1 MSITEATVTIV
12 TVALVVIGVVALYHL
27 YYKAKIETASL
38 GKSNLS
44 LLAPESKEE
53 HTRTPNNQHH
63 LGVETF
69 SHIHINEDGKVT
81 KINRGREWSG
91 EKEKKVTFT
100 VLREESKLVEEALRK
115 KAEGD
120 VKVTD
125 DTTVAILLRDEE
137 EQVEKF
143 LEKIRKPKDE
153 RTREDDKENLIE
165 ALEEGLEHLESELL
179 SAASKGDS
187 KEIQRTFEDLDWTE
201 NLLDDLLDR
210 RGRR

>member
-1 MSITEATVTIV
+1 MSITEAVV
-12 TVALVVIGVVALYHL
+12 TVVIAVSVIAGIVAIAYFASQSRGAS
-27 YYKAKIETASL
+27 KSPTEGRQPVTVPMWET
-38 GKSNLS
+38 K
-44 LLAPESKEE
+44 

-63 LGVETF
+63 LGVETS
-69 SHIHINEDGKVT
+69 SHIHVDEDGKVT
-81 KINRGREWSG
+81 KTSRGREWSG

-100 VLREESKLVEEALRK
+100 VNREESKLIEEALRK
-115 KAEGD
+115 RDEGD

-125 DTTVAILLRDEE
+125 DTTVAILSRNEE
-137 EQVEKF
+137 EQVEKL
-143 LEKIRKPKDE
+143 LERIRKPKDE

-187 KEIQRTFEDLDWTE
+187 KGIQKTFEDLDWTE

>member
-1 MSITEATVTIV
+1 MSITEAVV
-12 TVALVVIGVVALYHL
+12 TVVIAVSVIAGIVAIAYFASRPRGVSKSPTEGGRPVTVPMW
-27 YYKAKIETASL
+27 ET
-38 GKSNLS
+38 K
-44 LLAPESKEE
+44 
-53 HTRTPNNQHH
+53 HTKTPNNQHH
-63 LGVETF
+63 LGVETS

-81 KINRGREWSG
+81 RTNRGREWG
-91 EKEKKVTFT
+91 GGQEKVAFT
-100 VLREESKLVEEALRK
+100 VNREESKLVEEALRK
-115 KAEGD
+115 SAEGD

-125 DTTVAILLRDEE
+125 DTTVAILSRNEE

-143 LEKIRKPKDE
+143 LERIRKPKDE
-153 RTREDDKENLIE
+153 LTREDDKENLIE

-187 KEIQRTFEDLDWTE
+187 KEIQKTFENLDWTE